1 MVLKDKN
8 IDFLKANLFE
18 DEAAGDT
25 ADNNSEMIAGPC
37 ASTNYAKRKRKEEE
51 ALAKK
56 MSLAKQEQVAFLKD
70 FIAPTNTD
78 NDSKN
83 IAVNQSVID
92 KNLAYAED
100 KKKSAAHIEA
110 LTKTEKINN
119 LIAVITTPLIFDMY
133 DAAEKNALKAELKSL
148 LM

>member
-1 MVLKDKN
+1 MVFRDKN
-8 IDFLKANLFE
+8 MGFLKANLFE
-18 DEAAGDT
+18 DEAAGDN
-25 ADNNSEMIAGPC
+25 AENNNEMEAGPC

-56 MSLAKQEQVAFLKD
+56 MSLAKQEQEAFLRD

-83 IAVNQSVID
+83 IDVNQSVID
-92 KNLAYAED
+92 KNLAHAED

-110 LTKTEKINN
+110 LRSPSSDR
-119 LIAVITTPLIFDMY
+119 LGL
-133 DAAEKNALKAELKSL
+133 
-148 LM
+148 